1 MQYNRNMS
9 QMEKLDGQ
17 RGFPMLLLYL
27 LKNKKSNVR
36 EMTVIVDISQTAVY
50 NALEK
55 MEVIGLVEMKEEWG
69 KRKRGWKRKN
79 YYLTEKGKK
88 VAKKLKE
95 IEGIVEA

>member
-1 MQYNRNMS
+1 MRYNTTMS
-9 QMEKLDGQ
+9 MLETLDGQ

-27 LKNKKSNVR
+27 LKNEKSNIR
-36 EMTVIVDISQTAVY
+36 EMTVLVDISQTAVY

-55 MEVIGLVEMKEEWG
+55 MEGIGLVEMKEEWG

-88 VAKKLKE
+88 VAEKLKE
-95 IEGIVEA
+95 IEEIIQE